1 MTDRHF
7 TGIVDSDV
15 HGVTLQKLSAATG
28 NLGVEP
34 IYPATHEWI
43 FKIPGG
49 DRYVETIWNTQTTAA
64 ADSTGGG
71 AISRIL
77 IRHFRRLAL
86 RTNRDCGGS
95 LDAGAF
101 CIRAPFVPLG
111 QNQRAGLWCRGLA
124 RYCRCELLAAY
135 KNSPEAMRRTGM
147 GVPGQRR
154 GYCGDFP
161 YDVVA
166 RRYLGPRLSLLLPG
180 SALLRA
186 RLPVRY
192 HDVFHGHSRGSLR
205 RAGRDEQSSDA
216 SGRRPGA
223 DGTPARHRWSCVR
236 CRPIPAGRRR
246 PGGRASK
253 TRSMPYTRRSKREKR

>member
-28 NLGVEP
+28 NLGFEP

-43 FKIPGG
+43 FKVPGG
-49 DRYVETIWNTQTTAA
+49 DRYVETIWNAQTTAA
-64 ADSTGGG
+64 ADSSGRG
-71 AISRIL
+71 AISRFL

-101 CIRAPFVPLG
+101 RIRASFVRLG
-111 QNQRAGLWCRGLA
+111 QNHRGGAWCRGLA

-147 GVPGQRR
+147 GGPRQRR
-154 GYCGDFP
+154 VYCGDLGHTVVSCC
-161 YDVVA
+161 DVGQSA
-166 RRYLGPRLSLLLPG
+166 ALLLP
-180 SALLRA
+180 
-186 RLPVRY
+186 
-192 HDVFHGHSRGSLR
+192 
-205 RAGRDEQSSDA
+205 
-216 SGRRPGA
+216 
-223 DGTPARHRWSCVR
+223 
-236 CRPIPAGRRR
+236 
-246 PGGRASK
+246 
-253 TRSMPYTRRSKREKR
+253 